1 MSKSK
6 TEKLLLSTNTCM
18 AQSGSDIGYSTC
30 MHSLD
35 RKIMHLMTTAQKPN
49 MMVQGKNMDILFAV
63 HPH

>member
-1 MSKSK
+1 MSKSE
-6 TEKLLLSTNTCM
+6 TEKLLLSTNTRM
-18 AQSGSDIGYSTC
+18 AQSGSDIGYS

-49 MMVQGKNMDILFAV
+49 MMVQGKNMGILFAV